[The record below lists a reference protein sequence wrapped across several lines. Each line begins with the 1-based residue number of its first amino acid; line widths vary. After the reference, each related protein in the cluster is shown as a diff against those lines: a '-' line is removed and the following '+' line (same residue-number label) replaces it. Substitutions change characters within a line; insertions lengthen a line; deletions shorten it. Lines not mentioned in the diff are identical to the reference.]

1 VTVEQA
7 EHLSRFERFEE
18 WYFSKSKV
26 WLWTGLAVVFVGLL
40 LGAVRDSN
48 EFTLVNL
55 LITGIS
61 TGTVYQQAVTTDTLI
76 QHSTEQV
83 LLLAMSL
90 LKLGIGGYIYTIVR
104 RLEFTGNNALV
115 KLSLG
120 KGKPKKPFFRNL
132 FPRLLVFG
140 TDVQLINVGVIMV
153 IWDLNALNLLHL
165 QFIGQ
170 TSGPAFAQ
178 ALTVEQLIGTL
189 VVPVEMLGATFMLTG
204 IPLGL
209 ASITWNLRF
218 QLRMLPELLHT
229 YITERLEVPFPNVA
243 SAETQAHSGPVVS
256 RSTLAITLIG
266 LSIGIS
272 GLLVGAPI
280 RTANLLGLLSLQLS
294 GQTTSVSYLSLALF
308 ERIAGMTTEQWL
320 FVGLGL
326 AILSINLWLLHII
339 KALERTRKAFSDILA
354 ATTGVRIYS
363 AEERFWPVRLV
374 LPFALTGFAFMV
386 INFFLGLAA
395 DSAFVTQY
403 QAQITGATNTA
414 GFQQSVLS
422 GTIYAI
428 LSRNIKFI
436 SFGLLLTGV
445 GFALVTIIVNLKLTA
460 STLLNVFSRLTTH
473 CSSGG
478 KKPEEP
484 EEVQLPSLIS
494 VAPWRLFALIALGG
508 VIAISAFFPL
518 GILDA
523 LSYVRYQT
531 LAFAPQSSTPA
542 YFSALLTEHLW
553 EHSLLPWKLLGM
565 GTMLFGAG
573 RTFGVIVGFVKAR
586 TVTIGEFVDSIKTI
600 AEQRPRTQL
609 LTTISEEK

>member
-1 VTVEQA
+1 MTIEQT
-7 EHLSRFERFEE
+7 ESLSRFERFEE

-26 WLWTGLAVVFVGLL
+26 WLWTGFGIVIVGLL
-40 LGAVRDSN
+40 LGAVRDYN
-48 EFTLVNL
+48 EFTLVNF

-61 TGTVYQQAVTTDTLI
+61 SGAVYQQAVTTDMLI
-76 QHSTEQV
+76 QHSTEQI

-90 LKLGIGGYIYTIVR
+90 FKLGIGGYIYTIVR
-104 RLEFTGNNALV
+104 KLESTGNNALV
-115 KLSLG
+115 KLSPG
-120 KGKPKKPFFRNL
+120 NAKPKRPFFRNL

-170 TSGPAFAQ
+170 TSGPVFSQ
-178 ALTVEQLIGTL
+178 ALTTERFIGTL

-209 ASITWNLRF
+209 ASITYNLRL
-218 QLRMLPELLHT
+218 QLRMLPELLHS
-229 YITERLEVPFPNVA
+229 YITEQLLLPFPNV
-243 SAETQAHSGPVVS
+243 VS
-256 RSTLAITLIG
+256 SQNQGSSTRAVPRGTLAITLIG
-266 LSIGIS
+266 FAIGIS
-272 GLLVGAPI
+272 GLIVVAPI
-280 RTANLLGLLSLQLS
+280 RTANLFGLLSLQLS
-294 GQTTSVSYLSLALF
+294 GQTSTVSYLSLALF

-354 ATTGVRIYS
+354 ATTGTRISS
-363 AEERFWPVRLV
+363 AEERFWPTRLV

-386 INFFLGLAA
+386 INFFLGLSA
-395 DSAFVTQY
+395 DIAFVTQY
-403 QAQITGATNTA
+403 QAQIAGATKTA
-414 GFQQSVLS
+414 GFQQAVLS
-422 GTIYAI
+422 GTIYTI
-428 LSRNIKFI
+428 LSRNIKFV

-460 STLLNVFSRLTTH
+460 STLLNVFPRLTTY
-473 CSSGG
+473 CSSDG
-478 KKPEEP
+478 KKPEQP
-484 EEVQLPSLIS
+484 EEVLLPSLIS
-494 VAPWRLFALIALGG
+494 VAPWRLFVVILIGG
-508 VIAISAFFPL
+508 VIAVSAFFPF

-523 LSYVRYQT
+523 MSYVNYQT
-531 LAFAPQSSTPA
+531 LAFAGQSSIPA

-565 GTMLFGAG
+565 GTMLLGIG

-586 TVTIGEFVDSIKTI
+586 TVTIGEFVDSIKSI
-600 AEQRPRTQL
+600 AEERTRKKA
-609 LTTISEEK
+609 IAIP